1 MSTKKACESLPR
13 RRLSKRCFSWAFA
26 ATCLVQAGIGVAE
39 DGVRELRDP
48 AEMAKVAPVRAIGIR
63 LTPAVPIDPTK
74 PAPRH
79 DSAPRLDS
87 IAIEPEADSNSTT
100 SGQPKPKAPERIVPK
115 PKVASSADLGTRQPI
130 RIQAQ
135 APIRFSLNSQ
145 TVVADSLPTPPPESV
160 PESVKPSLV
169 ANAVATHRT
178 PAVHPAMSLD
188 VDVDAVET
196 NPFEL
201 AVPAPPSAPTMP
213 SPLSNRKVEI
223 ISETSLPPL
232 PLVLDA
238 PAIIAAPSMPIQ
250 PEAPAPAA
258 EVALQEALETEV
270 WVDSNAI
277 ETNEVSNPTVAMQI
291 PSLLD
296 ESPKPKMR
304 PVYSAD
310 QLSQAVFVEL
320 EAQSAREIQVDFLI
334 QGILVGDEKIC
345 RAMARDGRVYLV
357 GLKTGETIIEV
368 QPVDGNPARLLRA
381 KVVMPWQ
388 RSNGLTDLDPLLH
401 AIQPLCPNGEL
412 TLRAQEDGSVVVKG
426 KVDSQETAKRIME
439 LTRKLIL
446 APVVDKLEIR

>member
-1 MSTKKACESLPR
+1 
-13 RRLSKRCFSWAFA
+13 
-26 ATCLVQAGIGVAE
+26 
-39 DGVRELRDP
+39 
-48 AEMAKVAPVRAIGIR
+48 
-63 LTPAVPIDPTK
+63 
-74 PAPRH
+74 
-79 DSAPRLDS
+79 
-87 IAIEPEADSNSTT
+87 
-100 SGQPKPKAPERIVPK
+100 
-115 PKVASSADLGTRQPI
+115 
-130 RIQAQ
+130 
-135 APIRFSLNSQ
+135 
-145 TVVADSLPTPPPESV
+145 
-160 PESVKPSLV
+160 
-169 ANAVATHRT
+169 
-178 PAVHPAMSLD
+178 
-188 VDVDAVET
+188 
-196 NPFEL
+196 
-201 AVPAPPSAPTMP
+201 
-213 SPLSNRKVEI
+213 
-223 ISETSLPPL
+223 
-232 PLVLDA
+232 
-238 PAIIAAPSMPIQ
+238 
-250 PEAPAPAA
+250 
-258 EVALQEALETEV
+258 
-270 WVDSNAI
+270 VDSNAI